1 MKDKILSALKKGV
14 ADPKT
19 GKTSIN
25 DTTLNAYV
33 ELIAAQ
39 ISDETQIETAIAP
52 HLVILKEVQGNINS
66 VAAAAVKNIKPAQP
80 QTQQQ
85 QSPVVPE
92 EEEEM
97 PKWAKTILG
106 EISEIKGTKVHTDLQ
121 NKLLGIMG
129 EKKVPE
135 TFYQPA
141 LLGRKFEKEEDV
153 IQLADTITASY
164 EKYQQSIANSNPGT
178 PPEGG
183 TPPAHDADAKAIA
196 DMISAGTKEIKEQNK

>member
-25 DTTLNAYV
+25 DTTLSAYV

-66 VAAAAVKNIKPAQP
+66 VAAAAVKNVKPASAQA
-80 QTQQQ
+80 QQ

-141 LLGRKFEKEEDV
+141 LLGRKFEKEDDV

-164 EKYQQSIANSNPGT
+164 EKYQQDVANKAPGA

-183 TPPAHDADAKAIA
+183 NPPASDADAKAVA
-196 DMISAGTKEIKEQNK
+196 DMINAGTKEIKEQNK

>member
-1 MKDKILSALKKGV
+1 MKDKILSALKRGV

-25 DTTLNAYV
+25 DTTLSAYV

-39 ISDETQIETAIAP
+39 ISDETQIEAAIAP
-52 HLVILKEVQGNINS
+52 HIAFLKEVQGNINS

-85 QSPVVPE
+85 PPVVP

-141 LLGRKFEKEEDV
+141 LLGRKFEKEDDV
-153 IQLADTITASY
+153 IQLADTIAASY
-164 EKYQQSIANSNPGT
+164 EKYQQDVANKAPGA

-183 TPPAHDADAKAIA
+183 NPPAHDADAKAVA
-196 DMISAGTKEIKEQNK
+196 EMINAGTKEIKEQNK

>member
-1 MKDKILSALKKGV
+1 MKDKILSALKRGV

-25 DTTLNAYV
+25 DTTLSAYV

-39 ISDETQIETAIAP
+39 ISDETQIEAAIAP

-85 QSPVVPE
+85 PPVVT

-121 NKLLGIMG
+121 NKLLGIIG

-141 LLGRKFEKEEDV
+141 LLGRKFEKEDDV

-183 TPPAHDADAKAIA
+183 TPPAPDADAKAVA
-196 DMISAGTKEIKEQNK
+196 EMINAGTKEIKEQNK

>member
-39 ISDETQIETAIAP
+39 ISDETQIEAAIAP
-52 HLVILKEVQGNINS
+52 HLGILKEVQGNINS
-66 VAAAAVKNIKPAQP
+66 VAAAAVKNVKPAQV
-80 QTQQQ
+80 QQQ
-85 QSPVVPE
+85 QSPVVP

-135 TFYQPA
+135 AYYQPA
-141 LLGRKFEKEEDV
+141 LLGRKFEKEDDV

-164 EKYQQSIANSNPGT
+164 EKYQQDVANGVQGA

-183 TPPAHDADAKAIA
+183 NPPASDADAKAIA